1 MSSAQLTL
9 LKRTE
14 MQGEAL
20 IIKSFLESQGIP
32 AYIMDNTD
40 VLNYVGFG
48 GIRIM
53 VAESDYER
61 ALDLINNHDFSIQN

>member
-20 IIKSFLESQGIP
+20 IIKSFLESHGIP

-48 GIRIM
+48 GIRLM
-53 VAESDYER
+53 VAQSDYER
-61 ALDLINNHDFSIQN
+61 ALDLINNQDFSVKE

>member
-20 IIKSFLESQGIP
+20 IIKSFLESHGIP
-32 AYIMDNTD
+32 VYIMDNTD
-40 VLNYVGFG
+40 VLNYVGFAG
-48 GIRIM
+48 ARLM
-53 VAESDYER
+53 VAKSDYER
-61 ALDLINNHDFSIQN
+61 ALDLIKAQDFSVKE